1 MRDRRWSTPLTNN
14 PLPSVF
20 RRQLLPAL
28 ATLSL
33 GIAAATL
40 ARRVPDPDR
49 FFSLA
54 AALLLIAGL
63 SWTLTS
69 LVRVWAARG

>member
-1 MRDRRWSTPLTNN
+1 LTND
-14 PLPSVF
+14 PLPSLI

-28 ATLSL
+28 ATLIL
-33 GIAAATL
+33 GVAAASL
-40 ARRVPDPDR
+40 ARHVPDPLR
-49 FFSLA
+49 FYSLA

-69 LVRVWAARG
+69 LVRLWAARG